1 MTPAVTATA
10 MLLRIRNNVAA
21 GEPVARDDA
30 RYLMMA
36 IDEWLSGTEFA
47 VAFGVKPAPGEADP
61 RKTIA
66 ENRRDELI
74 RLAAQDFLGHVPAGR
89 RAEELNRAWTRY
101 FQSAWHAVDCKQTDC
116 PARYAGKL
124 ETLLFEITR
133 LRPHVLSERQLRRI
147 LAIRPPRLVANELWS
162 SEADRSARPGSG
174 AASAQRSE
182 AIHVPANEPRKLD
195 RRIFVRGEGN
205 VHGT

>member
-1 MTPAVTATA
+1 
-10 MLLRIRNNVAA
+10 MLLRIRDNVAA
-21 GEPVARDDA
+21 GEPLACDDT
-30 RYLMMA
+30 RYLMTA
-36 IDEWLSGTEFA
+36 VDEWLSGTEFA

-89 RAEELNRAWTRY
+89 RAEELNRVWTRY
-101 FQSAWHAVDCKQTDC
+101 FQSAWHAVDCKEMDC

-147 LAIRPPRLVANELWS
+147 LAISPPGLMAKELWS
-162 SEADRSARPGSG
+162 SEVDHLARPGSG
-174 AASAQRSE
+174 AAYAQRSE
-182 AIHVPANEPRKLD
+182 AIYVPANEA
-195 RRIFVRGEGN
+195 
-205 VHGT
+205 HQA